1 MQFLLQEIASF
12 ISLISKR
19 ANLTGRYYKYNLHIG
34 IGDPV
39 FENTADTIALMSVGF
54 RFWRQ
59 RFWIL
64 HPTDGSSSKESVPVE
79 QQLANSQIG
88 SSTSQLIH
96 LGVNSHEPKS
106 TFCHP

>member
-39 FENTADTIALMSVGF
+39 FEKTAETISRRQGVLDFGGKNFGFSTRLMGQAA
-54 RFWRQ
+54 R
-59 RFWIL
+59 
-64 HPTDGSSSKESVPVE
+64 KM
-79 QQLANSQIG
+79 
-88 SSTSQLIH
+88 SQLS
-96 LGVNSHEPKS
+96 NS
-106 TFCHP
+106 